1 MKKQLRMGIIGLGER
16 GYALMKKVLL
26 TFDDVK
32 ITALCDAYA
41 ERTEKAAKDVIG
53 KGDEK
58 PFLTTDY
65 KKVLERNDVDAVLVS
80 TSWEMHIAVSCDAMK
95 AGKIVAMEVG
105 GANSEEDCWKLV
117 RTYEETKTPFMF
129 MENCCYDRSEMMITA
144 MAKAG
149 VFGRIMYGSGA
160 YSHDLRGELGYGFE
174 CKHYRLRNYMLRN
187 GENYPTHELGPIAKI
202 MNINRGNRM
211 ESLVSVSSGAKGLK
225 EFING
230 NEKLKSELG
239 DIDIRQGDV
248 VNTTIKCANGEII
261 QLCLCTTLPGFYN
274 RDIVIRGTKGMYNQL
289 INAVFLD
296 EPHDAEYWTGYEN
309 AKMLFNNAEKYEEK
323 YLPKCWK
330 DITEE
335 QIKSGHGGMDVILFR
350 VFVDAA
356 KSGSPM
362 PIDVY
367 DAAAWMSITYLSEKS
382 VALGGAP
389 VDIPDFTNGKWTYA
403 IDPNMEA
410 ITDIKTDIKED

>member
-1 MKKQLRMGIIGLGER
+1 MTKGI
-16 GYALMKKVLL
+16 
-26 TFDDVK
+26 
-32 ITALCDAYA
+32 
-41 ERTEKAAKDVIG
+41 
-53 KGDEK
+53 
-58 PFLTTDY
+58 P
-65 KKVLERNDVDAVLVS
+65 N
-80 TSWEMHIAVSCDAMK
+80 H
-95 AGKIVAMEVG
+95 
-105 GANSEEDCWKLV
+105 
-117 RTYEETKTPFMF
+117 
-129 MENCCYDRSEMMITA
+129 
-144 MAKAG
+144 
-149 VFGRIMYGSGA
+149 
-160 YSHDLRGELGYGFE
+160 
-174 CKHYRLRNYMLRN
+174 
-187 GENYPTHELGPIAKI
+187 
-202 MNINRGNRM
+202 GNRM

-296 EPHDAEYWTGYEN
+296 EPHEAEYWTGYEN
-309 AKMLFNNAEKYEEK
+309 AKMLISNAEKYEEK
-323 YLPKCWK
+323 YLPQCWK
-330 DITEE
+330 DIAEE
-335 QIKSGHGGMDVILFR
+335 QIRSGHGGMYGFLFR
-350 VFVDAA
+350 AFVDAA

-382 VALGGAP
+382 IALGGAP

-403 IDPNMEA
+403 VDPNMKIENA
-410 ITDIKTDIKED
+410 DINNDIKGD